1 MKGII
6 DRFEGSKA
14 IIELENKTK
23 LEIKRD
29 ELPLRVKEGDCLII
43 KEDKII
49 FDKEATNNSKK
60 YIEELTKD
68 LWE

>member
-29 ELPLRVKEGDCLII
+29 ELPLRVKEGDC
-43 KEDKII
+43 
-49 FDKEATNNSKK
+49 
-60 YIEELTKD
+60 
-68 LWE
+68 

>member
-14 IIELENKTK
+14 IIELDNKTK
-23 LEIKRD
+23 I
-29 ELPLRVKEGDCLII
+29 ELDREKLPIRVKEGDCLII
-43 KEDKII
+43 KEDGI
-49 FDKEATNNSKK
+49 FIDKEATRNRKK
-60 YIEELTKD
+60 YIEDLTKD